1 MSFSFQSPEQE
12 ISMALSLWIRTYMYL
27 IKRLEVLPALD
38 QTTMTIACL
47 LVEQIIIWHGV
58 CELLSDCEI
67 ALLSLLD
74 EGCLSCDRYSLAEYK
89 CISPLEQWFSGE
101 IQLHID

>member
-12 ISMALSLWIRTYMYL
+12 ISMALSLWIHTKL

-38 QTTMTIACL
+38 QTTMTFACL

-58 CELLSDCEI
+58 RELLSDCGI
-67 ALLSLLD
+67 AFLSLLMKD
-74 EGCLSCDRYSLAEYK
+74 VCHAMST
-89 CISPLEQWFSGE
+89 
-101 IQLHID
+101 H